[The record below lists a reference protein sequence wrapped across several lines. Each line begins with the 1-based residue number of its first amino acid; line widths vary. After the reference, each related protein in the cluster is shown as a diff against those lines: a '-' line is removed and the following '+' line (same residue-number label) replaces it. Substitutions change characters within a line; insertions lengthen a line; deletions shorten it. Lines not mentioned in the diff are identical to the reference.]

1 LALPHAPRISGGGFR
16 GDVYGMAVTLESAA
30 VILAV
35 WQ

>member
-1 LALPHAPRISGGGFR
+1 LALPHAPRISGGFR